1 MFATVKFVAEVISV
15 KKDQEDK
22 IIEGNP
28 DKIKFVTDSWKFTRN
43 INKKILIGICLKLS
57 ASDKKKEPNQEDKQA
72 WEEYI
77 KNPSDIYDKDQ
88 NKLNNIKRRER
99 YRFDLHGFT
108 LDEANNKVKEII
120 EHCVKNK
127 FRELLLITGKGLH
140 STSDRDAYIS
150 KNLGKLKYSV
160 PEFIKTNSD
169 LNKLIVSIDDADKK
183 DGGEGAILIKL
194 KNL

>member
-1 MFATVKFVAEVISV
+1 MI
-15 KKDQEDK
+15 
-22 IIEGNP
+22 
-28 DKIKFVTDSWKFTRN
+28 
-43 INKKILIGICLKLS
+43 
-57 ASDKKKEPNQEDKQA
+57 KKKEPSDEDKKT

-88 NKLNNIKRRER
+88 GDSNRFKRRER
-99 YRFDLHGFT
+99 YKFDLHGFT

-127 FRELLLITGKGLH
+127 FKEILLITGKGIH
-140 STSDRDAYIS
+140 STNEEDAYVS

-160 PEFIKTNSD
+160 PEFIKTNSY
-169 LNKLIVSIDDADKK
+169 LNKFIVSINDAEKK
-183 DGGEGAILIKL
+183 DGGEGALIIKL